1 MNKTLNLLLSAL
13 VVTGAAQAQSTDT
26 LKKIKDSGSITLGVR
41 ESSGALS

>member
-1 MNKTLNLLLSAL
+1 MKKSLLMFAAMAAL
-13 VVTGAAQAQSTDT
+13 GAAQAQSTDT